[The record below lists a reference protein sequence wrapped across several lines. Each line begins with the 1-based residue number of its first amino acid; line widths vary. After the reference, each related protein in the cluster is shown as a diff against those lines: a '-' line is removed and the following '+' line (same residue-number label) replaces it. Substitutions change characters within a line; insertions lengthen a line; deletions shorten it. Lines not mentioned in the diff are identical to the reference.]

1 MMARIGLGSI
11 ATGGYLS
18 LYPDRMQGALVDV
31 PDGLREIIPALP
43 GLLGLLGTALLGV
56 ALIRVMG

>member
-1 MMARIGLGSI
+1 
-11 ATGGYLS
+11 
-18 LYPDRMQGALVDV
+18 VDV

>member
-31 PDGLREIIPALP
+31 PDGLREIIPLLP